1 MALVKVGLLT
11 IGQSPREDV
20 VPEMN
25 PFFLPQI
32 QILEKGLLDNLS
44 PEEIRRLKPK
54 TGEIPLVTRLRKGSS
69 VQLSE
74 KKISSLLPEAIDS
87 MKKKM
92 KVKMVGILC
101 THDFQKTE
109 FPPSVIFPFNSLKFL
124 ITRIIDVKR
133 LGVVVPL
140 EGQIDAAKK
149 KWKIDKVIVE
159 VKPAYARGKNWE
171 EIAQNFSRKKVEIV
185 ILDCIGY
192 KIKDKQALQKLLS
205 VPVLLPRVVLAFAI
219 DQRL

>member
-1 MALVKVGLLT
+1 MVLVKVGLLT

-32 QILEKGLLDNLS
+32 KILEKGLLDNLNL
-44 PEEIRRLKPK
+44 EEIRRLKPK
-54 TGEIPLVTRLRKGSS
+54 TGEIPLVTRLSKGSS

-87 MKKKM
+87 MKTKM
-92 KVKMVGILC
+92 KVKAVGILC
-101 THDFQKTE
+101 TRNFQKTK
-109 FPPSVIFPFNSLKFL
+109 FPPWAIFPFNSLKFL
-124 ITRIIDVKR
+124 ITRIINVKC

-149 KWKIDKVIVE
+149 KWKKDKVILE
-159 VKPAYARGKNWE
+159 VKSPYARGKSWK
-171 EIAQNFSRKKVEIV
+171 EIAQNFSQKKVEIV

-192 KIKDKQALQKLLS
+192 KIKDKRALQKLLS

-219 DQRL
+219 NQHV

>member
-1 MALVKVGLLT
+1 MALVKIGLLT
-11 IGQSPREDV
+11 IGQSPGEDV

-54 TGEIPLVTRLRKGSS
+54 TGETPLVTRLRKGSS

-74 KKISSLLPEAIDS
+74 KEINSLLPEAIDS

-92 KVKMVGILC
+92 KVKVVGVLC

-109 FPPSVIFPFNSLKFL
+109 FSPSVIFPFNSLKFL
-124 ITRIIDVKR
+124 ITRIIDVKW

-149 KWKIDKVIVE
+149 KWKKDKVIVE
-159 VKPAYARGKNWE
+159 VKSPYARGKSWE
-171 EIAQNFSRKKVEIV
+171 EIAQNFSQEKVEVV

-192 KIKDKQALQKLLS
+192 KIKDKRAIQKLLS

-219 DQRL
+219 DQYL

>member
-11 IGQSPREDV
+11 LGQSPREDI

-32 QILEKGLLDNLS
+32 QILEKGLLDDLHLD
-44 PEEIRRLKPK
+44 EIRRLKPE
-54 TGEIPLVTRLRKGSS
+54 TGETPLVTRLKKGGS

-74 KKISSLLPEAIDS
+74 KKIRSLLPEAIDS

-101 THDFQKTE
+101 THEYQKTE

-124 ITRIIDVKR
+124 ITRIIDVKC
-133 LGVVVPL
+133 LGVVFPL
-140 EGQIDAAKK
+140 EGQIDAVKK
-149 KWKIDKVIVE
+149 KWKKDKVIVE
-159 VKPAYARGKNWE
+159 VKSPYARGKSWQ
-171 EIAQNFSRKKVEIV
+171 EIAQNFSRKKVEVV

-192 KIKDKQALQKLLS
+192 KIKDKRALQKLLS

-219 DQRL
+219 DQHV

>member
-11 IGQSPREDV
+11 TGQSPREDV
-20 VPEMN
+20 VPEMK
-25 PFFLPQI
+25 PFFLPQV
-32 QILEKGLLDNLS
+32 QILEKGLLDDLS
-44 PEEIRRLKPK
+44 PEEIGRLKPK
-54 TGEIPLVTRLRKGSS
+54 TGETPLVVRLRKGSS

-87 MKKKM
+87 MKTKM
-92 KVKMVGILC
+92 KVKVVGVLC

-109 FPPSVIFPFNSLKFL
+109 FSPSVIFPFNSLKFL

-149 KWKIDKVIVE
+149 KWKKDKVIVE
-159 VKPAYARGKNWE
+159 AKSPYARGKSWE
-171 EIAQNFSRKKVEIV
+171 EIAQNFSQEKVEVV
-185 ILDCIGY
+185 ILDRIGY
-192 KIKDKQALQKLLS
+192 KIKDKRAIQKLLS
-205 VPVLLPRVVLAFAI
+205 IPVLLPRVVLAFAI
-219 DQRL
+219 DQHV

>member
-11 IGQSPREDV
+11 IGQSPRKDV
-20 VPEMN
+20 VPEMK

-32 QILEKGLLDNLS
+32 KILEKGLLDNFS
-44 PEEIRRLKPK
+44 HEEIRRLKPK
-54 TGEIPLVTRLRKGSS
+54 TGETPLVTRLRKGSA

-87 MKKKM
+87 MKTKM
-92 KVKMVGILC
+92 KVKAVGVLC
-101 THDFQKTE
+101 THDFHKAE
-109 FPPSVIFPFNSLKFL
+109 FPASVIFPFNSLRFL
-124 ITRIIDVKR
+124 INRIIQVKC

-140 EGQIDAAKK
+140 ESQIDDSKI
-149 KWKIDKVIVE
+149 KWKKDKVVVE
-159 VKPAYARGKNWE
+159 AKSPYGKGKSWK
-171 EIAQNFSRKKVEIV
+171 EIAQNFSQEKVDLV

-192 KIKDKQALQKLLS
+192 KIKDKRAIQKLLS

-219 DQRL
+219 DQHI

>member
-11 IGQSPREDV
+11 TGQSPREDV
-20 VPEMN
+20 VPEMK
-25 PFFLPQI
+25 PFFLPQV
-32 QILEKGLLDNLS
+32 QILEKGLLDDLS
-44 PEEIRRLKPK
+44 PEEIGRLKPK
-54 TGEIPLVTRLRKGSS
+54 TGETPFVVRLRKGSS

-87 MKKKM
+87 MKTKM
-92 KVKMVGILC
+92 KVKVVGVLC

-109 FPPSVIFPFNSLKFL
+109 FSPSVIFPFNSLKFL
-124 ITRIIDVKR
+124 ITRIINVKR

-149 KWKIDKVIVE
+149 KWKKDKVIVE
-159 VKPAYARGKNWE
+159 AKSPYARGKSWE
-171 EIAQNFSRKKVEIV
+171 EIAQNFSQEKVEVV
-185 ILDCIGY
+185 ILDRIGY
-192 KIKDKQALQKLLS
+192 KIKDKRALQKLLS

-219 DQRL
+219 DQYL

>member
-25 PFFLPQI
+25 PFLLPQI
-32 QILEKGLLDNLS
+32 QILEKGLLDDLN

-54 TGEIPLVTRLRKGSS
+54 TGEKPIVTRLRKGSS

-87 MKKKM
+87 MKTKM
-92 KVKMVGILC
+92 KVKVVGVLC

-124 ITRIIDVKR
+124 ITRIIDVKC
-133 LGVVVPL
+133 LGVVAPL

-149 KWKIDKVIVE
+149 KWKKDKVIVE
-159 VKPAYARGKNWE
+159 VKSPYTRGKSWE

-192 KIKDKQALQKLLS
+192 KIKDKKALQKLLS

-219 DQRL
+219 DQHV

>member
-1 MALVKVGLLT
+1 MALVKIGLLT
-11 IGQSPREDV
+11 IGQSPREDL

-32 QILEKGLLDNLS
+32 KILEKGLLDNLN

-69 VQLSE
+69 IQLSE
-74 KKISSLLPEAIDS
+74 KKISSLLLEAIDS
-87 MKKKM
+87 MKTKM
-92 KVKMVGILC
+92 KVKAVGVLC
-101 THDFQKTE
+101 THDFQKIK
-109 FPPSVIFPFNSLKFL
+109 FPPWVIFPFNSLKFL
-124 ITRIIDVKR
+124 ITRIINVKC

-140 EGQIDAAKK
+140 ECQIVAAKK
-149 KWKIDKVIVE
+149 KWKKDKVIVE
-159 VKPAYARGKNWE
+159 VKSPYSRGKGWE
-171 EIAQNFSRKKVEIV
+171 EMAQNFSRKKVEIV

-192 KIKDKQALQKLLS
+192 KIKDKRAMQKLLS

-219 DQRL
+219 DQHV

>member
-11 IGQSPREDV
+11 IGQSPRGDV
-20 VPEMN
+20 VPEMS

-32 QILEKGLLDNLS
+32 KILEKGLLDDLS

-54 TGEIPLVTRLRKGSS
+54 KGETPLITRLRKGGS

-74 KKISSLLPEAIDS
+74 NEISSLLPEAIDS
-87 MKKKM
+87 MKTKM
-92 KVKMVGILC
+92 KVKAVGVLC
-101 THDFQKTE
+101 THDFHKTE
-109 FPPSVIFPFNSLKFL
+109 FPSSVIFPFNSLRFL
-124 ITRIIDVKR
+124 INRIIQVKC

-140 EGQIDAAKK
+140 ESQVDEAKK
-149 KWKIDKVIVE
+149 KWKKEKVIVE
-159 VKPAYARGKNWE
+159 VKSPYAKGKSWK
-171 EIAQNFSRKKVEIV
+171 EIAQNFSQEKVNVV

-192 KIKDKQALQKLLS
+192 KIKDKKALQKLLS

-219 DQRL
+219 DQHV

>member
-32 QILEKGLLDNLS
+32 RILEKGLLDNLNL
-44 PEEIRRLKPK
+44 EEIRRLKPE
-54 TGEIPLVTRLRKGSS
+54 TGETPLVTRLRKGGS

-74 KKISSLLPEAIDS
+74 KKISSLLPEVIDS
-87 MKKKM
+87 MKTKM
-92 KVKMVGILC
+92 KVKVVGVLC

-109 FPPSVIFPFNSLKFL
+109 FHPWIIFPFNSLKFL
-124 ITRIIDVKR
+124 INRIINVKC

-140 EGQIDAAKK
+140 EGQIDTAKK
-149 KWKIDKVIVE
+149 KWKKDKVIVE
-159 VKPAYARGKNWE
+159 AKYSPVRGKSWK
-171 EIAQNFSRKKVEIV
+171 EIAQNFSRKKVEVV

-192 KIKDKQALQKLLS
+192 KIKDKRALQRLLS

-219 DQRL
+219 DQHV

>member
-11 IGQSPREDV
+11 IGQSPREDL

-92 KVKMVGILC
+92 KVKVVGVLC

-109 FPPSVIFPFNSLKFL
+109 FPPWIIFPFNSLKFL
-124 ITRIIDVKR
+124 ITRIINIKC

-149 KWKIDKVIVE
+149 KWKKDKVIVE
-159 VKPAYARGKNWE
+159 VKSPYARGKSWK
-171 EIAQNFSRKKVEIV
+171 EIAQNFSRKKVEVV

-192 KIKDKQALQKLLS
+192 KIKDKRALQKLLS

-219 DQRL
+219 DQHV

>member
-25 PFFLPQI
+25 PFFLPNI
-32 QILEKGLLDNLS
+32 KILEKGLLDNLN

-54 TGEIPLVTRLRKGSS
+54 TGEIPLVTRLRKGGS

-74 KKISSLLPEAIDS
+74 KTISSLLPEAIDS
-87 MKKKM
+87 MKTKM
-92 KVKMVGILC
+92 KVQVVGVLC
-101 THDFQKTE
+101 THNFQKTG
-109 FPPSVIFPFNSLKFL
+109 FPPWIIFPFNSLKFL
-124 ITRIIDVKR
+124 ITRIINVKC

-140 EGQIDAAKK
+140 EGQIDVAKK
-149 KWKIDKVIVE
+149 KWKKDKVIVE
-159 VKPAYARGKNWE
+159 VKSPYARGKSWK
-171 EIAQNFSRKKVEIV
+171 EIAQNFSQEKVEIV

-192 KIKDKQALQKLLS
+192 KIKDKRAIQKLLS
-205 VPVLLPRVVLAFAI
+205 VPVLLPRVILAFAI
-219 DQRL
+219 DQHV

>member
-44 PEEIRRLKPK
+44 PEEIRRLKPE
-54 TGEIPLVTRLRKGSS
+54 TGETPLVTRLKKGGS

-74 KKISSLLPEAIDS
+74 KKISSLLPEAINS

-92 KVKMVGILC
+92 KVSVVGVLS

-109 FPPSVIFPFNSLKFL
+109 SLPSVIFPFNSLKFL
-124 ITRIIDVKR
+124 ITRIIDVKC

-140 EGQIDAAKK
+140 ESQIDAAKK
-149 KWKIDKVIVE
+149 KWKKDKVIVE
-159 VKPAYARGKNWE
+159 AKSPYARGKSWE
-171 EIAQNFSRKKVEIV
+171 EIAQYFSQKKAEIV

-192 KIKDKQALQKLLS
+192 KIKDKRALQRLLS

>member
-1 MALVKVGLLT
+1 MTLVKVGLLT

-20 VPEMN
+20 VPEMK

-44 PEEIRRLKPK
+44 PEEIGRLKPK
-54 TGEIPLVTRLRKGSS
+54 AGETQLVTRLRKGSP

-87 MKKKM
+87 MKTKM
-92 KVKMVGILC
+92 KVKALGILC

-109 FPPSVIFPFNSLKFL
+109 FPSSVIFPFNALKFL
-124 ITRIIDVKR
+124 ITHIINVKC

-140 EGQIDAAKK
+140 EGQIDTAKK
-149 KWKIDKVIVE
+149 KWKKDKVVVE
-159 VKPAYARGKNWE
+159 AKSPYARGKSWK
-171 EIAQNFSRKKVEIV
+171 EIAQNFSRKKVEVV

-192 KIKDKQALQKLLS
+192 KIKDKRALQKLLS
-205 VPVLLPRVVLAFAI
+205 IPVLLPRVVLAFAI
-219 DQRL
+219 DQHV

>member
-1 MALVKVGLLT
+1 M
-11 IGQSPREDV
+11 
-20 VPEMN
+20 
-25 PFFLPQI
+25 
-32 QILEKGLLDNLS
+32 DNLS

-74 KKISSLLPEAIDS
+74 KKISSLLPKAINS
-87 MKKKM
+87 MKTKM
-92 KVKMVGILC
+92 KVKMVGVLC
-101 THDFQKTE
+101 TNDFQKTE
-109 FPPSVIFPFNSLKFL
+109 FPPWVIFPFNSLKFL
-124 ITRIIDVKR
+124 ITRIIDIKR

-149 KWKIDKVIVE
+149 KWKKDKVIVE
-159 VKPAYARGKNWE
+159 VKSPYARGKSWE
-171 EIAQNFSRKKVEIV
+171 EIAQNFSRKKAEIV

-192 KIKDKQALQKLLS
+192 KIKDKRALQKLLS

-219 DQRL
+219 DQHV

>member
-32 QILEKGLLDNLS
+32 QILEKGLLDDLS

-74 KKISSLLPEAIDS
+74 KKIGSLLPKAINS
-87 MKKKM
+87 MKTKM
-92 KVKMVGILC
+92 KVKVVGVLC
-101 THDFQKTE
+101 TNDFQKTE
-109 FPPSVIFPFNSLKFL
+109 FPPWIIFPFNSLKFL
-124 ITRIIDVKR
+124 ITRIIDIKR

-149 KWKIDKVIVE
+149 KWKKDKIIVE
-159 VKPAYARGKNWE
+159 VKSPYARGK
-171 EIAQNFSRKKVEIV
+171 AGKK
-185 ILDCIGY
+185 
-192 KIKDKQALQKLLS
+192 
-205 VPVLLPRVVLAFAI
+205 
-219 DQRL
+219 

>member
-11 IGQSPREDV
+11 LGQSPREDI

-32 QILEKGLLDNLS
+32 QILEKGLLDDLNLD
-44 PEEIRRLKPK
+44 EIRRLKPE
-54 TGEIPLVTRLRKGSS
+54 TGETPLVTRLKKGGS

-74 KKISSLLPEAIDS
+74 KKIRSLLPEAIDS

-101 THDFQKTE
+101 THEYQKTE

-124 ITRIIDVKR
+124 ITRIIDVKC
-133 LGVVVPL
+133 LGVVFPL
-140 EGQIDAAKK
+140 EGQIDAVKK
-149 KWKIDKVIVE
+149 KWKKDKVIVE
-159 VKPAYARGKNWE
+159 VKSPYARGKSWQ
-171 EIAQNFSRKKVEIV
+171 EIAQNFSRKKVEVV

-192 KIKDKQALQKLLS
+192 KIKDKRAIQKLLS
-205 VPVLLPRVVLAFAI
+205 VPILLPRVVLAFAI
-219 DQRL
+219 DQHF

>member
-32 QILEKGLLDNLS
+32 RILEKGLLDNLNL
-44 PEEIRRLKPK
+44 EEIRRLKPE
-54 TGEIPLVTRLRKGSS
+54 TGETPLVTRLRKGGS

-74 KKISSLLPEAIDS
+74 KKISSLLPEVIDS
-87 MKKKM
+87 MKTKM
-92 KVKMVGILC
+92 KVKVVGVLC

-109 FPPSVIFPFNSLKFL
+109 FHPWIIFPFNSLKFL
-124 ITRIIDVKR
+124 INRIINVKC

-140 EGQIDAAKK
+140 EGQIDTAKK
-149 KWKIDKVIVE
+149 KWKKDKVIVE
-159 VKPAYARGKNWE
+159 AKSSPVRGKSWK
-171 EIAQNFSRKKVEIV
+171 EIAQNFSRKKVEVV

-192 KIKDKQALQKLLS
+192 KIKDKRALQKLLS

-219 DQRL
+219 DQHV

>member
-20 VPEMN
+20 VPEMK
-25 PFFLPQI
+25 PFFFPHI
-32 QILEKGLLDNLS
+32 KILEKGLLDNLS

-54 TGEIPLVTRLRKGSS
+54 SGETPLVTRLRKGGA

-74 KKISSLLPEAIDS
+74 KEISSLLPQAIDS
-87 MKKKM
+87 MKTKM
-92 KVKMVGILC
+92 KVKAVGVLC
-101 THDFQKTE
+101 THDFHKTQ
-109 FPPSVIFPFNSLKFL
+109 FPPSVIFPFSSLRFL
-124 ITRIIDVKR
+124 INRIIQVKC

-140 EGQIDAAKK
+140 ESQIDEAKK
-149 KWKIDKVIVE
+149 KWKKDKVVVE
-159 VKPAYARGKNWE
+159 AKSPYSRGKTWK
-171 EIAQNFSRKKVEIV
+171 EIAQIFSQEKVDVV

-192 KIKDKQALQKLLS
+192 KIKDRRAIQKLLS

-219 DQRL
+219 DQHV

>member
-32 QILEKGLLDNLS
+32 RILEKGLLDNLNL
-44 PEEIRRLKPK
+44 EEIRRLKPE
-54 TGEIPLVTRLRKGSS
+54 TGETPLVTRLRKGGS

-87 MKKKM
+87 MKTKM
-92 KVKMVGILC
+92 KVKVVGVLC

-109 FPPSVIFPFNSLKFL
+109 FHPWIIFPFNSLKFL
-124 ITRIIDVKR
+124 INRIINVKC

-140 EGQIDAAKK
+140 EGQIDTAKK
-149 KWKIDKVIVE
+149 KWKKDKVIVE
-159 VKPAYARGKNWE
+159 AKSPADRGKSWK
-171 EIAQNFSRKKVEIV
+171 EIAQNFSRKKVEVV

-192 KIKDKQALQKLLS
+192 KIKDKRALQKLLS

-219 DQRL
+219 DQHV

>member
-20 VPEMN
+20 VPEMD

-32 QILEKGLLDNLS
+32 QILEKGLLDDLN

-69 VQLSE
+69 VQLSAKE
-74 KKISSLLPEAIDS
+74 INSLLPEAINS
-87 MKKKM
+87 MKTKM
-92 KVKMVGILC
+92 KVKAVGVLC
-101 THDFQKTE
+101 THNFQKTE

-124 ITRIIDVKR
+124 ITRIINVEC

-149 KWKIDKVIVE
+149 KWKKDKVIVE
-159 VKPAYARGKNWE
+159 VKSPYARGKSWE
-171 EIAQNFSRKKVEIV
+171 EIAQNFSRKKAEIV

-192 KIKDKQALQKLLS
+192 KIKDKRAIQKLLS
-205 VPVLLPRVVLAFAI
+205 VPVLLPKVVLAFAI
-219 DQRL
+219 DQHV